1 MAASLPVIRGPYA
14 IPASEQGIK
23 HYITTISC
31 ISLQSEHSA
40 SAQIER
46 NTVTPM
52 SEAVTLASSLPL
64 PVPANDGEECVRR
77 VPSKRQS
84 LKIVSDKH
92 LSNPTDHVIPYQA
105 LPVQGPVISLN
116 YTPALAVLE
125 PDHLRKEVILRRQC
139 TLSVCLIVCQ
149 QPVLV

>member
-1 MAASLPVIRGPYA
+1 MPYQLQ
-14 IPASEQGIK
+14 SRRLCIK

-31 ISLQSEHSA
+31 TSLQSEHSA
-40 SAQIER
+40 STPIER
-46 NTVTPM
+46 STVTPM
-52 SEAVTLASSLPL
+52 SEAVALASSLPL
-64 PVPANDGEECVRR
+64 PVPANDGEDSVRR

-84 LKIVSDKH
+84 LKIVSDKQ

-139 TLSVCLIVCQ
+139 TLSVCLVVC
-149 QPVLV
+149 